1 MDEYLHVK
9 VYQQIPGCH
18 PASRFVP
25 NVLPDPASHAE
36 GLQFLQD
43 GRYVVPCPMAGR
55 RIRRLAQQRPTQ
67 LCQRVVDVSR

>member
-1 MDEYLHVK
+1 MDEYLYVK
-9 VYQQIPGCH
+9 AYQQVPGCH
-18 PASRFVP
+18 PASHFVP